1 MRRLLVAVLLTLAA
15 SGSAWSDEPPTY
27 PGLSRAERIL
37 FDQGRIRFET
47 RETVATG
54 LGPVF
59 NADSCVACHRDPA
72 PGGATATFVAH
83 FGRTGLTGGFDPMT
97 DEGGPIVQANGI
109 TADGCTVAGEAIPDD
124 ATIRTRRKT
133 PPLFG
138 LGLVDTIPDRAIV
151 HLADAQGRRH
161 DGIKGRANFVGPRV
175 GRFGWKAS
183 IATLRQFTASA
194 YANEIGITN
203 PDFPTE
209 LNPQGGPVVCDTVPD
224 PEDDGTRIDAVTNF
238 LVLLAPLP
246 RPHAKPAVRAGRITF
261 RRIGCEA
268 CHTNRL
274 HAGRTHPVAA
284 VRGRRVPLYSDLL
297 LHDMGPTLGDGIVEG
312 SAGPNDFRTAP
323 LWGVRASAP
332 YLHDGRAATLE
343 DAILLHGGEASA
355 ARARFAD
362 LTPAARAALIAF
374 LGGL

>member
-1 MRRLLVAVLLTLAA
+1 MRRLLSAFLLMLAA
-15 SGSAWSDEPPTY
+15 SGSARSDEPPTY
-27 PGLSRAERIL
+27 RRLSREE
-37 FDQGRIRFET
+37 RIRFEQGRSRFQT

-59 NADSCVACHRDPA
+59 NAASCVACHGEPA
-72 PGGATATFVAH
+72 PGGGSATFVER
-83 FGRTGLTGGFDPMT
+83 FGRTRPSGAFDPMT
-97 DEGGPIVQANGI
+97 EAGGPVLQANGI
-109 TADGCTVAGEAIPDD
+109 TADGCTVAGEVIPDD

-138 LGLVDTIPDRAIV
+138 LGLVDTIPDREILR
-151 HLADAQGRRH
+151 LADAEDRNH
-161 DGIKGRANFVGPRV
+161 DGIAGRPNFVGPRV
-175 GRFGWKAS
+175 GRFGWKAH
-183 IATLRQFTASA
+183 IVTLRQFTASA
-194 YANEIGITN
+194 YSNEMGITS
-203 PDFPTE
+203 PDLPSE
-209 LNPQGGPVVCDTVPD
+209 QKPQGGPVVCDTVPD

-246 RPHAKPAVRAGRITF
+246 RPHAQRSVRAGRITF

-268 CHTNRL
+268 CHTKRL

-297 LHDMGPTLGDGIVEG
+297 LHDMGPALGDGIVEG
-312 SAGPNDFRTAP
+312 FAGPNDFRTAP

-343 DAILLHGGEASA
+343 DAILLHDGEASA

-362 LTPAARAALIAF
+362 LTSARRAALIAF
-374 LGGL
+374 LDGL